1 MTKLEWAMRFHAM
14 GIAVIPLRHRGK
26 EPEAALMGGSWERYK
41 TELPTEYQ
49 LRNWLASDWQN
60 YGVVAGECNSE
71 IGLTVLDFDDMRAF
85 AVWSDYFAV
94 MLKHGVFA
102 DLPFMVRS
110 NRGVHVY
117 VRMAREG
124 LANQKRLGVDFKVHG
139 YVVGP
144 QSTHP
149 SGAQYMPM
157 SEKINLPVV
166 FSLDAILPAELFP
179 HMAPVAAVTPNDAF
193 DWASVTHPVQLDAFA
208 IASGGGED
216 VITKIK
222 RMVRIED
229 LFPDKVPTSADRRWW
244 SARCPFHADE
254 RPSFWIDAK
263 RQLCGCQVCGMKPMD
278 AINLY
283 ARMKNIPE
291 SQAVSALGREVG
303 VWV

>member
-1 MTKLEWAMRFHAM
+1 MTKLEWAKRFLEL

-26 EPEAALMGGSWERYK
+26 EPEAGLMGGTWERYK
-41 TELPTEYQ
+41 TELPTEYD
-49 LRNWLASDWQN
+49 LSRWLASDWLN

-71 IGLTVLDFDDMRAF
+71 IGLTVLDFDDMQAF
-85 AVWSDYFAV
+85 AMWSDYFSV
-94 MLKHGVFA
+94 LLKHDVFA
-102 DLPFMVRS
+102 DLPFMVKS

-124 LANQKRLGVDFKVHG
+124 LSNQKRLGVDFKVHG

-144 QSTHP
+144 ESTHP
-149 SGAQYMPM
+149 SGAQYVPM

-166 FSLDAILPAELFP
+166 FSLETILPSELFP
-179 HMAPVAAVTPNDAF
+179 HVVPVAHTSPIGTFEWATVDTPQDFDPFAV
-193 DWASVTHPVQLDAFA
+193 
-208 IASGGGED
+208 ASGHED
-216 VITKIK
+216 IISKVK

-244 SARCPFHADE
+244 SACCPFHDDD
-254 RPSFWIDAK
+254 RPSFWIDAR

-291 SQAVSALGREVG
+291 SQAVSALGKEVG